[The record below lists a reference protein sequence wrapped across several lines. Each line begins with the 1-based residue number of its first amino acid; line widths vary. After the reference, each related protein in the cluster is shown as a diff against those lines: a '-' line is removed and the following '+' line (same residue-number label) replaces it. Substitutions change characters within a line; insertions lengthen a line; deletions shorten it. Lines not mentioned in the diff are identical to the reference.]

1 VVRFPVDKVAVVPE
15 ILPHVKLSN
24 DDCHW
29 ILPALPVKV
38 IVLPVPE
45 HTDEDIGVA
54 VPPTEAGVTV
64 TVVSVEF
71 TELHTPLWTT
81 ALNWVVAVK
90 VPEV

>member
-64 TVVSVEF
+64 TVSWLVVSDK
-71 TELHTPLWTT
+71 PLFEQ
-81 ALNWVVAVK
+81 VIIQI
-90 VPEV
+90 